1 MSRPF
6 GGHGLS
12 ELQVADFTAIGA
24 SGVRRHFDICRDC
37 AHLTGDSGES
47 EAAPSRLACGLLK
60 FPVDND
66 TTKLLCAN
74 FRPAAE

>member
-1 MSRPF
+1 MVANGRAALVDDPAGDLAAAVAS
-6 GGHGLS
+6 LS
-12 ELQVADFTAIGA
+12 AQHQTAL
-24 SGVRRHFDICRDC
+24 RD
-37 AHLTGDSGES
+37 LTGDRGES